1 MGQHRHK
8 YGSYVCPDLI
18 ICFELNILFLTSQVV
33 FNIFQCTKKNTTKG
47 GNMRQI
53 NLENDI
59 KPLSEFRANAASFV
73 KQVKE
78 TKRPLILTQHG
89 KSSAVL
95 MDVAAYQS
103 LIEQI
108 ELLQEVQLAEQQIAE
123 GKILTP
129 SQVKKR
135 IADRYSK

>member
-1 MGQHRHK
+1 
-8 YGSYVCPDLI
+8 
-18 ICFELNILFLTSQVV
+18 
-33 FNIFQCTKKNTTKG
+33 
-47 GNMRQI
+47 MRQI

-59 KPLSEFRANAASFV
+59 KPLSEFRANAAGFV

-95 MDVAAYQS
+95 MDVAAYQT

-108 ELLQEVQLAEQQIAE
+108 ELLQEVQTAEQQIVE
-123 GKILTP
+123 GEVLAP
-129 SQVKKR
+129 EQVKKR
-135 IADRYSK
+135 IAARYSK